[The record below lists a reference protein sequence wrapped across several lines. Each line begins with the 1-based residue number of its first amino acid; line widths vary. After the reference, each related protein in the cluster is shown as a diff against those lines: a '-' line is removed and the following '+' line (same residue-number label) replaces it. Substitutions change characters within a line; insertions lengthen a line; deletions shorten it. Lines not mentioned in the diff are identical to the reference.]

1 MQGRP
6 SAAVAPLSVSIS
18 QLPLSSR
25 RSSQLSDVSTPHTP
39 PNCLSP
45 LPLFTPNSNNR
56 KSTDSWNSSSYD
68 GDDTEWEWT
77 LEQTRFLSRT
87 LDALPA
93 HLLTPFNGPV
103 PPSNLLDKIARN
115 VSQTKGPLE
124 WPHSV
129 RATRAKIV
137 DLARIRAKEVAA
149 NGTDSDTIAEE
160 EYSDRGD
167 VLRQTTNTGPRRPL
181 YRQSSMDFMQTAKQD
196 LKDNESI
203 SRLSR
208 RLQRTERMILNTSQ
222 QPYAPPSDRSTSP
235 RLDLLDRAPF
245 IASMITSTPSS
256 STLNSSVSGSRLP
269 RLRRS
274 QSSMSNSSDSYVAPA
289 VDPRVQR
296 IKRTESFGGALLYG
310 PSSLKRAPSFGATS
324 RRSSGAMSID
334 LNGKESD
341 VTSSDEEEKLRSI
354 KAKRARVK
362 AISPTPPASPAIATE
377 KPQTPR
383 KTHAQPPRTP
393 VKAVAETP
401 RRTLRPRANLQRNPS
416 ILGPELPQPQHTI
429 AMPATPRYATRSEG
443 RRPRKT
449 PKPLETP
456 NSPLKNSLP
465 SQNSPIVVQTPQSKG
480 LRRVKG
486 SRLPQR
492 QLARKISFGSLV
504 PQDEENTE
512 PGVGAGFGLGSAF
525 QMQ

>member
-6 SAAVAPLSVSIS
+6 SAAVAPLSVSIP
-18 QLPLSSR
+18 QAPLSNP
-25 RSSQLSDVSTPHTP
+25 RSSQLSNISSPHTP
-39 PNCLSP
+39 PNKLSP
-45 LPLFTPNSNNR
+45 LPLFSSNANNR
-56 KSTDSWNSSSYD
+56 KSTDSWNSSNYD

-77 LEQTRFLSRT
+77 PEQTRFLSRT

-115 VSQTKGPLE
+115 VSQAKGPLE

-137 DLARIRAKEVAA
+137 ELARLRAKEAA

-160 EYSDRGD
+160 ECSDSRD
-167 VLRQTTNTGPRRPL
+167 VLQQTTNTGPRRPL

-196 LKDNESI
+196 LKDNDSI

-208 RLQRTERMILNTSQ
+208 RLQRTECMIQ
-222 QPYAPPSDRSTSP
+222 HPYAYSSSHLSSP
-235 RLDLLDRAPF
+235 RLDLPDRAPF
-245 IASMITSTPSS
+245 LASMITSTPSS
-256 STLNSSVSGSRLP
+256 STLNSSISGSRLP

-310 PSSLKRAPSFGATS
+310 PGSLKRAPSFGATS

-362 AISPTPPASPAIATE
+362 AISPTPPASPTIAFE

-383 KTHAQPPRTP
+383 KAPAQPPRTP
-393 VKAVAETP
+393 VKAAADSP
-401 RRTLRPRANLQRNPS
+401 RRILRPRANLQRNPS
-416 ILGPELPQPQHTI
+416 ILGPELPQAQPVVEI
-429 AMPATPRYATRSEG
+429 PASPRPPTRSG
-443 RRPRKT
+443 GHRARKT
-449 PKPLETP
+449 PKTIECPGPITNP
-456 NSPLKNSLP
+456 APTP
-465 SQNSPIVVQTPQSKG
+465 SQNSPVTTQTPQSKG

-486 SRLPQR
+486 SKLPQR
-492 QLARKISFGSLV
+492 HLARKISFGSLKT
-504 PQDEENTE
+504 PQDEENTG
-512 PGVGAGFGLGSAF
+512 PGLGAGFGLGSAF